1 MGTVLKLLESPDW
14 LLPLTRNRRVSTW
27 SVMRE
32 ITVEQIV
39 EHVIPLCLKAACDL
53 PGDVCEAIV
62 QAASLETSPLGR
74 SMLNQL
80 VENFSLATD
89 ERVPICQDTG
99 VAVFF
104 VDIGQDV
111 RLVGGTLQEA
121 LSQATSEAWKSG
133 YLRMSVVEDP
143 LFTRKNTGV
152 NGPPIV
158 HLNLVPGDRLK
169 ITIAPKGG
177 GSENMSR
184 LAMLKPTAGLPAV
197 ADFIYETVML
207 AGGNP
212 CPPTVVGVGIGG
224 NFEVAPILA
233 KRALLRPLGQP
244 HPDEKYAEF
253 EKMMLERIN
262 ASGIGPQ
269 GLGGRTTALA
279 VHVEHYPC
287 HIASLPVAVNLNCHA
302 ARHAFVQI

>member
-1 MGTVLKLLESPDW
+1 
-14 LLPLTRNRRVSTW
+14 
-27 SVMRE
+27 MRE
-32 ITVEQIV
+32 ITVEQIKEQV
-39 EHVIPLCLKAACDL
+39 VPLCLTAAYDL
-53 PGDVCEAIV
+53 QQDVRQAIAR
-62 QAASLETSPLGR
+62 AAQLESSSLGR

-80 VENFSLATD
+80 VENYSLAAK
-89 ERVPICQDTG
+89 ERAPICQDTG

-104 VDIGQDV
+104 VDVGQDV
-111 RLVGGTLQEA
+111 RISGGALQEA
-121 LSQATSEAWKSG
+121 LAEATSEAWKQG

-158 HLNLVPGDRLK
+158 HLSLVPGDRLK

-184 LAMLKPTAGLPAV
+184 MAMLKPTAGLTAV
-197 ADFIYETVML
+197 ADFIYETVL
-207 AGGNP
+207 SAGGNP
-212 CPPTVVGVGIGG
+212 CPPIIVGVGVGG

-244 HPDEKYAEF
+244 HPDANYAEF
-253 EKMMLERIN
+253 EKMMLDRVN
-262 ASGIGPQ
+262 ASGVGPQ
-269 GLGGRTTALA
+269 GLGGSTTAMA

-302 ARHAFVQI
+302 ARHASVEI